1 MEKNFKKG
9 VDKFNPMCYNKG
21 TKEKEIKTMFEEI
34 TKMNDTELET
44 FLNSYWDW
52 SESEEDEE

>member
-1 MEKNFKKG
+1 
-9 VDKFNPMCYNKG
+9 MCYNKG